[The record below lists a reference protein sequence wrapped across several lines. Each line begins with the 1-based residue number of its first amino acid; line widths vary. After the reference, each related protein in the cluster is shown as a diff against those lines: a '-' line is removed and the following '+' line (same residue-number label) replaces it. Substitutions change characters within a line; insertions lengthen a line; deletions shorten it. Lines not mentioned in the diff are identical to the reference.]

1 MGIDDLEKKRK
12 NPNCYVNTHAREH
25 REKQRERA
33 GGGRERE
40 REIYRKRQS

>member
-25 REKQRERA
+25 REKQRES
-33 GGGRERE
+33 GGREGE
-40 REIYRKRQS
+40 REI